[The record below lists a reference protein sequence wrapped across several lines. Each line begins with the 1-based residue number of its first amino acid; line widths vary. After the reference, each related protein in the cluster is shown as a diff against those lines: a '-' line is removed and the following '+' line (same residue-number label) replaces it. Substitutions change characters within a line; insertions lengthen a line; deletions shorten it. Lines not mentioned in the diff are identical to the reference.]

1 MKVIAR
7 EVGTGK
13 TKELLTDAYM
23 NGAQVLTTN
32 KRALQAKAQAYGL
45 IGIEII
51 DLEDLAY
58 GGYDLNKPLYI
69 HKVADVIQDF
79 LKFNRYGIE
88 LEEMTVTIGE

>member
-45 IGIEII
+45 TGITII

-58 GGYDLNKPLYI
+58 FQYDESKPLYI
-69 HKVADVIQDF
+69 HKVADVIQEF
-79 LKFNRYGIE
+79 LKVNLGNIE